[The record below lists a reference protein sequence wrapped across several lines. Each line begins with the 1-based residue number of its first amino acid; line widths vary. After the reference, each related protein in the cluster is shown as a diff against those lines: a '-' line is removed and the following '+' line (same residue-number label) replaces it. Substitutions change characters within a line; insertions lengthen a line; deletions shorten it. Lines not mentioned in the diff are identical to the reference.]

1 MQNDGFVLADKGN
14 LGEIKFES
22 QFVVVVLV
30 KSQSCKAMRDKL
42 FIGPKIRLLRQA
54 RGWNLE
60 ACATRLGLSGS
71 YLSQIEANQRPVT
84 ARVLIDVMRVF
95 EVDAASLDAADD
107 QRLIADLR
115 EATADQVLDGDAP
128 GLQELKS
135 AVANTPNLARAYL
148 ALHHAYRRLDER
160 LKITEEAVSLD
171 ERGAASALL
180 PYEEVRDFFHY
191 KNNYIH
197 GLDVAAETLAEGLD
211 LGGANTAEA
220 ALERRLRDGFGVRV
234 ERSGE
239 HDLLRRFD
247 RSAGLLFL
255 GADPSPATR
264 SFQMAYQIAAL
275 ALAETVESELAA
287 VGFRSESAAKVCR
300 TALLNYAAGA
310 MLLPYERFREAAR
323 AERHD
328 IERLSQMFQTSLEQ
342 VFHRLSTLQRPGA
355 RGVPFYFV
363 RVDQAGNITK
373 RHSAT
378 RLQFARFGGTCPLWN
393 VHDAFARPDKW
404 LVQLAQ
410 MPDGV
415 RYVSI
420 AKGVV
425 KPSGAFLR
433 LDRRYA
439 LGLGCEVQYAD
450 SLVYAQGLDLAGPSA
465 PIGVSCRICERD
477 DCSQRAFPPVDR
489 SFEVFENERRWAPFE
504 LRPGAGS

>member
-1 MQNDGFVLADKGN
+1 V
-14 LGEIKFES
+14 
-22 QFVVVVLV
+22 
-30 KSQSCKAMRDKL
+30 RDKL
-42 FIGPKIRLLRQA
+42 FIGPKIRLLRLA
-54 RGWNLE
+54 KGWKLE
-60 ACATRLGLSGS
+60 PCAARLGVSAS

-107 QRLIADLR
+107 QRMIADLR
-115 EATADQVLDGDAP
+115 EATADPIQDGETP
-128 GLQELKS
+128 SLHELKS
-135 AVANTPNLARAYL
+135 AVANTPNLAKAYL

-160 LKITEEAVSLD
+160 LKTTEEAVSLD

-197 GLDVAAETLAEGLD
+197 SLDMASEALAAELDLDGGEAAETV
-211 LGGANTAEA
+211 
-220 ALERRLRDGFGVRV
+220 LERRLRDGLGVRV
-234 ERSGE
+234 ARSPE
-239 HDLLRRFD
+239 PDLLRRFD
-247 RSAGLLFL
+247 PAAGLLTL
-255 GADPSPATR
+255 GAAQAPATR
-264 SFQMAYQIAAL
+264 CFQMAYQIVAAAL
-275 ALAETVESELAA
+275 SQAVEAELAA
-287 VGFRSESAAKVCR
+287 AGFRSEGAAKVCR

-310 MLLPYERFREAAR
+310 LLLPYERFREAAR
-323 AERHD
+323 AARHD
-328 IERLSQMFQTSLEQ
+328 TERLGLMFHTSLEQ

-393 VHDAFARPDKW
+393 VHDAFARPDHW

-410 MPDGV
+410 MPDGA

-420 AKGVV
+420 ARGVV
-425 KPSGAFLR
+425 KSSGDYLR
-433 LDRRYA
+433 PDRRYA

-450 SLVYAQGLDLAGPSA
+450 SLVYAQGLDLAGPSV

-477 DCSQRAFPPVDR
+477 DCAQRAFPPVDR
-489 SFEVFENERRWAPFE
+489 TFEVFENERRLAPFE
-504 LRPGAGS
+504 LGQGGGRRR

>member
-1 MQNDGFVLADKGN
+1 
-14 LGEIKFES
+14 
-22 QFVVVVLV
+22 
-30 KSQSCKAMRDKL
+30 MRDKL
-42 FIGPKIRLLRQA
+42 FIGPKVRLLRQA
-54 RGWNLE
+54 KAWKLE
-60 ACATRLGLSGS
+60 VCAARLGVSAS

-107 QRLIADLR
+107 QRMIADLR
-115 EATADQVLDGDAP
+115 EATADALQDGEVP
-128 GLQELKS
+128 SLSELKS
-135 AVANTPNLARAYL
+135 AVANTPNLAKAYL

-160 LKITEEAVSLD
+160 LKTTEEAVSLD

-197 GLDVAAETLAEGLD
+197 SLDMAAEALAAELGLDGDEPVETV
-211 LGGANTAEA
+211 
-220 ALERRLRDGFGVRV
+220 LERRLRDGLGIRV
-234 ERSGE
+234 MRSND

-247 RSAGLLFL
+247 PVAGLLTL
-255 GADPSPATR
+255 GMAHAPTTR
-264 SFQMAYQIAAL
+264 SFQMAYQIVATAL
-275 ALAETVESELAA
+275 RDTVEAELAA
-287 VGFRSESAAKVCR
+287 AGFRSEGAAKVCR
-300 TALLNYAAGA
+300 TALLNYATGA
-310 MLLPYERFREAAR
+310 LLLPYERFREAAR
-323 AERHD
+323 VVRHD
-328 IERLSQMFQTSLEQ
+328 TEQLSLAFQTSLEQ

-393 VHDAFARPDKW
+393 VHDAFARPDHW

-410 MPDGV
+410 MPDGA

-420 AKGVV
+420 ARGVV
-425 KPSGAFLR
+425 KSSGDYLR
-433 LDRRYA
+433 PDRRYA

-450 SLVYAQGLDLAGPSA
+450 SLVYAQGLDLAGPSV

-477 DCSQRAFPPVDR
+477 DCAQRAFPPIDR
-489 SFEVFENERRWAPFE
+489 TFEVFENERRRVPFE
-504 LRPGAGS
+504 LRPGSGR

>member
-1 MQNDGFVLADKGN
+1 MS
-14 LGEIKFES
+14 E
-22 QFVVVVLV
+22 
-30 KSQSCKAMRDKL
+30 KL
-42 FIGPKIRLLRQA
+42 FIGPKLRTLRLA
-54 RGWNLE
+54 KGWTLDV
-60 ACATRLGLSGS
+60 CAGRLGLSAS
-71 YLSQIEANQRPVT
+71 YLSQIEVNQRPVT

-95 EVDAASLDAADD
+95 EVDAASLDAVDD
-107 QRLIADLR
+107 HRLIADLR
-115 EATADQVLDGDAP
+115 EAAADGIQGGVAP

-135 AVANTPNLARAYL
+135 AVANTPNLARSYL

-197 GLDVAAETLAEGLD
+197 SLDVAAEGLALSPDDGE
-211 LGGANTAEA
+211 TTET
-220 ALERRLRDGFGVRV
+220 ALERRLGALGVKVR
-234 ERSGE
+234 RSAE
-239 HDLLRRFD
+239 LDLLRRFD
-247 RSAGLLFL
+247 PAAGLLVL
-255 GADPSPATR
+255 GSAHSSATR
-264 SFQMAYQIAAL
+264 CFQMAYQIAA
-275 ALAETVESELAA
+275 ATLAETVEAELAA
-287 VGFRSESAAKVCR
+287 AGFRSDSAAKVCR
-300 TALLNYAAGA
+300 TGLLNYAAGA

-323 AERHD
+323 ATRHD
-328 IERLSQMFQTSLEQ
+328 IERLSLMFQTSLEQ

-355 RGVPFYFV
+355 RGLPFYFV

-404 LVQLAQ
+404 LVQLAE

-425 KPSGAFLR
+425 KPSGSYLR
-433 LDRRYA
+433 PDRRYA
-439 LGLGCEVQYAD
+439 LGLGCETQYAD
-450 SLVYAQGLDLAGPSA
+450 QLVYAQGLDLAGPPA

-477 DCSQRAFPPVDR
+477 DCAQRAFPPVDR
-489 SFEVFENERRWAPFE
+489 DFEVFENERRLVPFT
-504 LRPGAGS
+504 LRTVDGHPSA